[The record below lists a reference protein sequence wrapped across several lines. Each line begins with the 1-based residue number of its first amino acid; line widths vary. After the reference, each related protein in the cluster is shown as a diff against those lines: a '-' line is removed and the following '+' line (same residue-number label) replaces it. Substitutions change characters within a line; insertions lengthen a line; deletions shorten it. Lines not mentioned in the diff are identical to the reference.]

1 MVSDSSTPPVV
12 PEPTTDGTATETLN
26 PVQTTETQSQV
37 QLTSEN
43 GYVHLVLP
51 SEISRPETDA
61 TPALPWAEWLQQ
73 LRLRLNANQRFW
85 QANTEVSLQAR
96 DRLLDVRQLQALADL
111 LSEHD
116 LKLKRVTSSRRQTAL
131 AAVTIGYSVDQSEAV
146 NHLVQNPQAPG
157 QPLENPLYL
166 QTTVRSGVEIRHS
179 GTIIIVGDTNPG
191 SALLASGDILV
202 WGRLRG
208 LAHAGLEGNRS
219 CRIMALQMQPTQL
232 RIADLVARPPE
243 TPPANYLPEVA
254 YAGENAIRIAIA
266 QDFARQHLQPSGGL
280 EVP

>member
-1 MVSDSSTPPVV
+1 MVSDSSSPPVEA
-12 PEPTTDGTATETLN
+12 EPSADQAATDTSGDFQN
-26 PVQTTETQSQV
+26 QV
-37 QLTSEN
+37 QLTSEK
-43 GYVHLVLP
+43 GCVHLVLP
-51 SEISRPETDA
+51 REVPRPEEDTA
-61 TPALPWAEWLQQ
+61 PSLPWGEWLQQ
-73 LRLRLNANQRFW
+73 IRLRLNANERFW
-85 QANTEVSLQAR
+85 QANTEVHLQAK

-146 NHLVQNPQAPG
+146 NHLVQSPKQPG

-166 QTTVRSGVEIRHS
+166 QTTVRSGIEIRHP
-179 GTIIIVGDTNPG
+179 GTIIILGDTNPG
-191 SALLASGDILV
+191 SSLLASGDILV

-208 LAHAGLEGNRS
+208 MAHAGLDGNRS

-254 YAGENAIRIAIA
+254 YVGENAIRIAVA
-266 QDFARQHLQPSGGL
+266 QDFARQHLQPSSGL

>member
-1 MVSDSSTPPVV
+1 MVSDSSMPPVV
-12 PEPTTDGTATETLN
+12 NAPTTDGAAPEAPTDTPKTEA
-26 PVQTTETQSQV
+26 QSQV

-43 GYVHLVLP
+43 GYVQLVLP
-51 SEISRPETDA
+51 GELPHPEADA
-61 TPALPWAEWLQQ
+61 PPALPWAEWLQQ
-73 LRLRLNANQRFW
+73 MRLRLNANERFW
-85 QANTEVSLQAR
+85 QPHTEVHLQAK
-96 DRLLDVRQLQALADL
+96 DRLLDVRQLQALAEL

-116 LKLKRVTSSRRQTAL
+116 LKLKRITSSRRQTAL

-146 NHLVQNPQAPG
+146 NHLVQNPQEPG

-166 QTTVRSGVEIRHS
+166 QTTVRSGVEIRHR
-179 GTIIIVGDTNPG
+179 GTIIILGDTNPG
-191 SALLASGDILV
+191 SSLLASGDIVV

-208 LAHAGLEGNRS
+208 MAHAGFDGNRT

-232 RIADLVARPPE
+232 RIADLLARPPE

-254 YAGENAIRIAIA
+254 YVGDNAIRIAVA
-266 QDFARQHLQPSGGL
+266 QDFARQHLQPSSGL